1 MQNCWGRR
9 SEVRLRLKVVCR
21 QQFLGRRWPP
31 FRPGFNHGDRF
42 ATLHSGHYAS
52 HSFAPSSHAEV
63 MEAFPPEDH
72 ASGLHNL
79 DFNKGPVPMQRSLG
93 VYWYL
98 KSDSFTF
105 QVLLEEKP
113 FTRRWVLSVNKN
125 SLMIPWALQ
134 HQSSLTE
141 NTYSDHWAWNLA
153 PHTPVSGT
161 TLYLQ
166 KGKQYGKNGVILF
179 EL

>member
-1 MQNCWGRR
+1 
-9 SEVRLRLKVVCR
+9 
-21 QQFLGRRWPP
+21 
-31 FRPGFNHGDRF
+31 
-42 ATLHSGHYAS
+42 
-52 HSFAPSSHAEV
+52 

-113 FTRRWVLSVNKN
+113 FT
-125 SLMIPWALQ
+125 
-134 HQSSLTE
+134 
-141 NTYSDHWAWNLA
+141 

-166 KGKQYGKNGVILF
+166 KRRQYGKNGVILF
-179 EL
+179 ELWTISRFPALTEQRR